1 VAKENP
7 FDKLK
12 KIDVSIY
19 GMVIY
24 LTSSKKQFSECV
36 KWVNVEKKRLYCGCS
51 MHIENQ
57 KGHSFILIGVFNNEL
72 STLVHECSHA
82 SFQILK
88 WAEVDANE
96 GSNEAFCYLNGYIF
110 DQAMKLGVIN
120 G

>member
-1 VAKENP
+1 MAEENP

-19 GMVIY
+19 GMVVY
-24 LTSSKKQFSECV
+24 LTNSKKQFLECA

-51 MHIENQ
+51 MHLENERGQ
-57 KGHSFILIGVFNNEL
+57 SFILLGVFDNEL
-72 STLVHECSHA
+72 PTLVHECSHA
-82 SFQILK
+82 SFQILE
-88 WAEVDANE
+88 WAGVDTKE

-110 DQAMKLGVIN
+110 SQAMKLGVIN